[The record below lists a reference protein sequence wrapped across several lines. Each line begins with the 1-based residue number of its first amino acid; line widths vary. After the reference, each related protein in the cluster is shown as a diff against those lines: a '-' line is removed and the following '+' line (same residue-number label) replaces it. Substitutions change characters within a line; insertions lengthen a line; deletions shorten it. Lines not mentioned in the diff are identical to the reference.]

1 MYAEQSPNDPE
12 EYSEAVMHPLEIIV
26 HAPDI
31 MTTKPFLLGFRFY
44 NRDRAGSNQPDRLR
58 SQTATMNFQNV
69 SMCYMSLLCP
79 NCPICFVDMIR
90 VNEYS
95 VKSNKTAMRHS

>member
-1 MYAEQSPNDPE
+1 MYAGQSPSDPE
-12 EYSEAVMHPLEIIV
+12 EYSEAMMQPLEIIA

-44 NRDRAGSNQPDRLR
+44 NRDRAGSNQLDRLR

-69 SMCYMSLLCP
+69 SRCYMSLSRPVCLA
-79 NCPICFVDMIR
+79 DMI
-90 VNEYS
+90 
-95 VKSNKTAMRHS
+95 SNQ